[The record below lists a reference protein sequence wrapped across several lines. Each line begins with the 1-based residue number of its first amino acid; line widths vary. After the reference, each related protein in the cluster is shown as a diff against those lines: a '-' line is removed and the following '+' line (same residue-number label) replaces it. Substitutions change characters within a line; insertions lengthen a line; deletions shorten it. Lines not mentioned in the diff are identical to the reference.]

1 MPLSNVQI
9 FDYAVAA
16 LRSMLAEHG
25 PNYKFPSDVIWQY
38 IPPPVNVDVDI
49 PSTSRPHQPGK
60 LMRAGYL
67 EKTGGMTRAQAAQR
81 AGSSTAEYRF
91 GPELVPPAA
100 APIVGAAT
108 SSSEFL
114 KGVQAAMDAEGY
126 LISTAELANFYLAMT
141 VSPLVILS
149 GISGTGKSLLPRKFA
164 TLTGS
169 GFNAI
174 PVQPQ
179 WADNS
184 DLFGYVPTL
193 SPTKHV
199 DGALT
204 KSLIEAKASPSKLVI
219 ALLDE
224 MNLAPVEHYFSD
236 FLSVAE
242 TRARVGGRVTTD
254 ELPIEL
260 PVVVAGSADPYAVL
274 RGAVLPPNLRVV
286 GTANMDEST
295 HTFSPKVLD
304 RAFTIEL
311 DDPVLTDFSSAG
323 ATHGSTPDID
333 TLGVLAALVI
343 QESNAISI
351 QEARAESQPLFEHIA
366 GLLAEIQEILAP
378 AGIRFGYRT
387 RDAILLYLH
396 FWRKHGLADIMTGY
410 AALDFCILQKILPKV
425 SGSGDA
431 LSDALKKLAAWLG
444 ARETP
449 QPDDPFPEFSGK
461 LDRSVRK
468 SERMAALLDL
478 DGATRFWGA

>member
-1 MPLSNVQI
+1 MRLSNDQI
-9 FDYAVAA
+9 FDHAITA
-16 LRSMLAEHG
+16 LKAMLAEHG
-25 PNYKFPSDVIWQY
+25 PDYKFPSDVIWQY
-38 IPPPVNVDVDI
+38 ISPSINVDVDI
-49 PSTSRPHQPGK
+49 PSTARPHQPGR

-67 EKTGGMTRAQAAQR
+67 EKTGGMTRAQSMQR

-91 GPELVPPAA
+91 GPGLVPHS
-100 APIVGAAT
+100 VAT
-108 SSSEFL
+108 LIGVSSSSERL
-114 KGVQAAMDAEGY
+114 KGIQAVMDAEGY
-126 LISTAELANFYLAMT
+126 MISTAELANFYLAMT

-164 TLTGS
+164 KLTGS

-193 SPTKHV
+193 SPTKHIE
-199 DGALT
+199 GALT
-204 KSLIEAKASPSKLVI
+204 KSLLDAKAQPSKLVI

-242 TRARVGGRVTTD
+242 TRSRLSGSIVTD
-254 ELPIEL
+254 ALPIEL
-260 PVVVAGSADPYAVL
+260 PAVVAGEVDPYADL
-274 RGAVLPPNLRVV
+274 RGAYLPQNLRVV

-311 DDPVLTDFSSAG
+311 DDPVLTDFASMGNSAT
-323 ATHGSTPDID
+323 APPDID
-333 TLGVLAALVI
+333 ALGQLSTWMI
-343 QESNAISI
+343 QESNEISV
-351 QEARAESQPLFEHIA
+351 QEARDESQPLFEHIA
-366 GLLAEIQEILAP
+366 GLLSEIQEILAP
-378 AGIRFGYRT
+378 AGIKFGYRT

-396 FWRKHGLADIMTGY
+396 FWRKHELADILTGY

-425 SGSGDA
+425 TGSGDA
-431 LSDALKKLAAWLG
+431 LSNALKRLAEWLG
-444 ARETP
+444 SRETP
-449 QPDDPFPEFSGK
+449 QIGDPFPEFSGK

-468 SERMAALLDL
+468 AERMAAILDL